1 MRAPATD
8 RLRPA
13 GAPAPT
19 VESGVPIRLDGVA
32 KAFRG
37 GASEVRALARLD
49 LKVRAG
55 EFLAIVGPS
64 GCGKSTLLRLVAGLL
79 APSEG
84 RIEVGGVAVRG
95 PVTRLGFVFQKP
107 VLLPWRDVLGNVLV
121 QLELR
126 GRLPAGARE
135 RARALL
141 HAVGLEGFERA
152 APYEL
157 SGGMQQRAALAR
169 ALVHDPPLLLMDEPF
184 GALDALTREQ
194 LRIDLEELW
203 LATGKTVLFVTH
215 AIDEAVALADRIVV
229 MGPRPGRIERI
240 VPVPLPR
247 PRGLDARRD
256 AAFVAVVEAI
266 TRVFLERGVLHGPA
280 RTRLAGIGRGSRE
293 RDETG
298 GPG

>member
-1 MRAPATD
+1 M
-8 RLRPA
+8 
-13 GAPAPT
+13 
-19 VESGVPIRLDGVA
+19 PIRLEGVA
-32 KAFRG
+32 KSFAS
-37 GASEVRALARLD
+37 GAGEVRALARLD
-49 LKVRAG
+49 LEVRPG
-55 EFLAIVGPS
+55 EFLAILGPS

-126 GRLPAGARE
+126 GRLPTDARE

-141 HAVGLEGFERA
+141 HAVGLDGFEHA

-215 AIDEAVALADRIVV
+215 AIDEAVALADRVVV
-229 MGPRPGRIERI
+229 MGPRPGKIERI
-240 VPVPLPR
+240 VPVPLAR
-247 PRGLDARRD
+247 PRGLGARRD
-256 AAFVAVVEAI
+256 AAFAAVVEAI
-266 TRVFLERGVLHGPA
+266 TKVFLDRGVLHGPG
-280 RTRLAGIGRGSRE
+280 RTRLAGVGRSGGGANARGGSA
-293 RDETG
+293 
-298 GPG
+298 